1 MMEARIAA
9 NDASTGGGAVAATD
23 RALLMREAGPRP
35 SATRVIL
42 RYDTRR
48 FPFAALLSRDVFKVR
63 QLDRLHDF
71 LRAQRRASGKPDR
84 APSHRDNLALRAMME
99 RLPEGADFWNLYHGF
114 MLGILAPCVGRGI
127 SYTSHPKM
135 RVHLAGTPSVSSFHH
150 DICVTE
156 RIDQVNFWMPF
167 TDVEGDTA
175 LWLESDYGRGDFAPV
190 PVRYGEV
197 LIFDGGYLGHGSVA
211 NRSDR
216 TRVSLD
222 MRFSYKKATTRAEG
236 VALMDRLA
244 EALAAQEGDPR

>member
-1 MMEARIAA
+1 MISSTAA
-9 NDASTGGGAVAATD
+9 TPRPDAAAVAHTD
-23 RALLMREAGPRP
+23 RARLMQAAGPCPR
-35 SATRVIL
+35 ATRL
-42 RYDTRR
+42 LLPFDTRR
-48 FPFAALLSRDVFKVR
+48 FPFSALLSRDVFKVR

-71 LRAQRRASGKPDR
+71 LRAQRRSAGHPDR
-84 APSHRDNLALRAMME
+84 TATHRDNLALRAMME
-99 RLPEGADFWNLYHGF
+99 RQPETADYWRLYHAF
-114 MLGILAPCVGRGI
+114 MLGLLAPLVGRGI

-156 RIDQVNFWMPF
+156 RVDQVNFWMPF
-167 TDVEGDTA
+167 TDVDDGTA

-211 NRSDR
+211 NRTDR

-222 MRFSYKKATTRAEG
+222 MRFSLKRATTRAEG

-244 EALAAQEGDPR
+244 EVLDEPQGDPR